1 MPAIEVYEYPV
12 HLESELQDD
21 EMYVVSRYEH
31 HAEHCTRCANPLRAL
46 KEDRGLCQRGYSHA
60 ELVATYLFSRHDKV
74 YSIARESGEPTR
86 VHIPREYKS
95 VNALLLA
102 LELGLELREEKP
114 QPVITYDVS
123 KPATPRRSPE
133 VEDPYPCTEIIERS
147 PQTMKGSRTICYRSP
162 RGSPHRGSLYETDE
176 VDRLERRAQVYK
188 TRRSTRYF
196 R

>member
-21 EMYVVSRYEH
+21 EIYEH
-31 HAEHCTRCANPLRAL
+31 HAEHCARCANPLRAL

-114 QPVITYDVS
+114 QPVITYDVT
-123 KPATPRRSPE
+123 KPATPRRSLE

-176 VDRLERRAQVYK
+176 VDRERRAQVYK